1 MQTSELRRI
10 AQRNV
15 LMAQNWDM
23 IYQGIDID
31 SAYKTFLNIC
41 HYLIKTIQSKNTVE
55 NYKLPNVP
63 PNACKNKNTLYIDFI
78 RLNYRCRE

>member
-10 AQRNV
+10 AQKNV
-15 LMAQNWDM
+15 LMDQNWDM

-31 SAYKTFLNIC
+31 SACKTFLRIC
-41 HYLIKTIQSKNTVE
+41 HMIKIIQSKNTVG